1 MEVDGLWRLIV
12 LECLNVC
19 KFIEEAKDPRL
30 DGLR

>member
-12 LECLNVC
+12 LECLNVRE
-19 KFIEEAKDPRL
+19 FIEEAKDPRL